1 MATIATG
8 SQHSLYFVAEST
20 YGTTPS
26 TPTWTPCPHTSCSL
40 GITKDSIVSS
50 KLRGDRQIEDL
61 RHGNK
66 QSGGDIGIELEYDA
80 FDTLLA
86 AVMQG
91 AWATDVLKAGTTQT
105 SYTFERK
112 FANLDTPEWHRTEG
126 GIVNTLSL
134 EISPNAMVTGS
145 FGIVGEDLLIATA
158 EVVSSTYSAD
168 SGKMPYDSF
177 TGSITEGG
185 SSIATVTSL
194 SLNIDN
200 GTEARFAVGSDV
212 TLEPTSGRSNITGSL
227 TAYFTS
233 KALYEKFLNE
243 TESEIVC
250 TLTDLDGNDLQ
261 IDIPRIKYTA
271 GNPDVSD
278 EGSVSVSLDFQALY
292 SSGDA
297 SNIVFTRTAA

>member
-1 MATIATG
+1 MATIGTG
-8 SQHSLYFVAEST
+8 AQHSLHFVAEST
-20 YGTTPS
+20 YGTTPA

-66 QSGGDIGIELEYDA
+66 QAGGDIGIELEYGA
-80 FDTLLA
+80 FDDLLA
-86 AVMQG
+86 ALMQG
-91 AWATDVLKAGTTQT
+91 SWSTNVLKAGTTL
-105 SYTFERK
+105 SSFTFERK

-126 GIVNTLSL
+126 AIINTLSL
-134 EISPNAMVTGS
+134 DISPNAMVTGS
-145 FGIVGEDLLIATA
+145 FGIVGEDLTIATS
-158 EVVSSTYSAD
+158 EVTSSTYSAD
-168 SGKMPYDSF
+168 GGELPFDSF

-185 SSIATVTSL
+185 SSIATVTAL
-194 SLNIDN
+194 SINIDN
-200 GTEARFAVGSDV
+200 GVEPRFAVGSDI
-212 TLEPTSGRSNITGSL
+212 TLEPTSGRSNVTGSL

-233 KALYEKFLNE
+233 KTLYEKFLNE

-278 EGSVSVSLDFQALY
+278 EGSVTVSLEFQALY
-292 SSGDA
+292 NSSDA
-297 SNIVFTRTAA
+297 SNIVFTRTEA

>member
-8 SQHSLYFVAEST
+8 SQHQVYFVAEST

-26 TPTWTPCPHTSCSL
+26 TPTWTPCPHTSYSV
-40 GITKDSIVSS
+40 GATKDSIVSS
-50 KLRGDRQIEDL
+50 KLRADRQIEDL

-66 QSGGDIGIELEYDA
+66 QIGGDVGIELEYGA
-80 FDTLLA
+80 FDTLLEA
-86 AVMQG
+86 LMQG
-91 AWATDVLKAGTTQT
+91 TWSTDVLKAGTTQR
-105 SYTFERK
+105 SFTFERK
-112 FANLDTPEWHRTEG
+112 FPSIDTPEWHRAEG
-126 GIVNTLSL
+126 SVVNSLSL
-134 EISPNAMVTGS
+134 EIAPNAMVTGS
-145 FGIVGEDLLIATA
+145 FGIVAEDLLLATS
-158 EVVSSTYSAD
+158 EVASSTYSAD
-168 SGKMPYDSF
+168 AGNLPFDSF

-185 SSIATVTSL
+185 SSIATVTNL

-200 GTEARFAVGSDV
+200 GVEARFAVGSDI
-212 TLEPTSGRSNITGSL
+212 TLEPTSGRSNVTGSL

-278 EGSVSVSLDFQALY
+278 EGSVTVALDFQALY